1 MGARFLA
8 EVRFDIPGPPKAQ
21 GRAKTRIVTA
31 KGSGRQFA
39 SIYTPAATRKE
50 AGEVRYLASRQ
61 MGDRAPFEGPIQIT
75 LSFLMAVPT
84 SFSKTAQRE
93 ALAGWRF
100 PAKKP
105 DYDNLAKLVCD
116 AMNGIVYRDDSQIV
130 TAFITKRYAE
140 QPTVLVS
147 VKALAIGEPVLEV

>member
-1 MGARFLA
+1 MPPRILA

-31 KGSGRQFA
+31 KGTGRQFA
-39 SIYTPAATRKE
+39 SIYTPASSRKE

-61 MGDRAPFEGPIQIT
+61 MGDRVPFEGPIQIN
-75 LSFLMAVPT
+75 LSFLLAIPT
-84 SFSKTAQRE
+84 SFSKKARRE
-93 ALAGWRF
+93 ALAGWQF

-105 DYDNLAKLVCD
+105 DYDNLAKLICD

-130 TAFITKRYAE
+130 TAFITKRYSE

-147 VKALAIGEPVLEV
+147 VKALATGEPVLEV